1 MKKVFLSV
9 FAAVLFLSCAVSSAG
24 EISLKAYVPTNP
36 TAVPTKALIR
46 FAERVN
52 EAGKGKVNITVFHSG
67 QLGDDREAVESTRM
81 GTIDIMFSGTGT
93 YSAFYDKAK
102 LLDLP
107 YLFETGTHAMNVVN
121 GPIGEELFK
130 DLADFGLVYL
140 STGDNGMRHVSTT
153 GKKINTVDD
162 VKGLKIRVPATDL
175 YVAIWKYWG
184 GLVVPTPIGELYMA
198 LKTGVVEAQD
208 NAPYHSVASK
218 VYEVLNHFSLIDY
231 AWMGLTMTANQRVWG
246 RLPADV
252 QELIKKEAIDAAKW
266 SFAEI
271 ANDDKSALELM
282 AAGGMD
288 INYTPDRES
297 FRKTMPEFY
306 KQFEKEAWFDQKV
319 IDQIRAAK

>member
-1 MKKVFLSV
+1 MKKLLL
-9 FAAVLFLSCAVSSAG
+9 AAVMFAVCTVVCAG
-24 EISLKAYVPTNP
+24 EVNLKAYVPTNP
-36 TAVPTKALIR
+36 TAVPTKALMR

-52 EAGKGKVNITVFHSG
+52 EAAKGKVNIKVFHSG
-67 QLGDDREAVESTRM
+67 QFGGDREAVESTRM

-107 YLFETGTHAMNVVN
+107 YLFEDGPHAMKVVN

-130 DLADFGLVYL
+130 DLGQFGLVYL

-153 GKKINTVDD
+153 DRKINTVED

-184 GLVVPTPIGELYMA
+184 GMVVPTPIGELYMA

-218 VYEVLNHFSLIDY
+218 VYEVLNHFSLINY
-231 AWMGLTMTANQRVWG
+231 AWMGLTMTANQRVWNK
-246 RLPADV
+246 LPDDV
-252 QELIKKEAIDAAKW
+252 KEIIKREAVEAAEW
-266 SFAEI
+266 SFREI
-271 ANDDKSALELM
+271 EKDDQAALKLM
-282 AAGGMD
+282 AEKGMD
-288 INYTPDRES
+288 INENPDRDS
-297 FRKTMPEFY
+297 FRKTIPEFY
-306 KQFEKEAWFDQKV
+306 KQYEKEKWFDQAL
-319 IDQIRAAK
+319 IDQIKAAK